1 MPQPSR
7 KLLDALDE
15 RERALRDKIA
25 ERRDAL
31 EVAARVPD
39 PAGDDADKAFGRV
52 RAEVEHDLIEMSLKE
67 LAGIAAARARVASG
81 TYGECVDCG
90 EPIAPARLAVNPTA
104 TRCAECQAQHEKV
117 SSAP

>member
-1 MPQPSR
+1 MPQTSR
-7 KLLDALDE
+7 KLLEALDE

-67 LAGIAAARARVASG
+67 LAGIVAARARMASG
-81 TYGECVDCG
+81 TYGECIDCG
-90 EPIAPARLAVNPTA
+90 EPIAPARLEVNPTA
-104 TRCAECQAQHEKV
+104 MRCAECQAQHEKV